1 MSTIALRAEAV
12 SYSID
17 AAVLVDAVDFEV
29 RTGELVGVVGPN
41 GAGKTSLLRLLSG
54 EAAATSGRVLINGTP
69 VSALRPI
76 DLARARSVLPQH
88 SLLQFA
94 FRALDVVLM
103 GRYPV
108 PGSSAGEDL
117 DAVDAA
123 MEETDTG
130 HLAERRY
137 PTLSGGEQTR
147 VALARVLA
155 QETPIVMLDEP
166 TGSLDIRHQEMVMG
180 TLRSLADEGAAVL
193 AVLHDLNLAAR
204 YADRVGL
211 MSKGRM
217 REVASTAEVL
227 RPDLLSEVYGYP
239 VAVVPHPHLHCPLV
253 LPLTTNGAPK
263 RAAAP
268 TPGADRPAAGRGAG

>member
-1 MSTIALRAEAV
+1 MSDPALRAEAV
-12 SYSID
+12 TLQID
-17 AAVLVDAVDFEV
+17 DAVLVDAVDFEV
-29 RTGELVGVVGPN
+29 QPGELVGVVGPN
-41 GAGKTSLLRLLSG
+41 GAGKTSLLRLMSG
-54 EAAATSGRVLINGTP
+54 EATATSGRVLINGTP
-69 VSALRPI
+69 VPALRPI
-76 DLARARSVLPQH
+76 DLARTRAVLPQH

-108 PGSSAGEDL
+108 RHSSPGDDL
-117 DAVDAA
+117 EAAADAMD
-123 MEETDTG
+123 ETDTG
-130 HLAERRY
+130 HLADRRY

-211 MSKGRM
+211 MSRGRM
-217 REVASTAEVL
+217 REVAPTAEVL
-227 RPDLLSEVYGYP
+227 RPDLLTEVYGYP
-239 VAVVPHPHLHCPLV
+239 VTVVPHPLLHCPLV
-253 LPLTTNGAPK
+253 LPLTTNGAPA
-263 RAAAP
+263 RAADVS
-268 TPGADRPAAGRGAG
+268 PGTEQIASSPDVG